1 VPYNKIPLMISWYK
15 EDSTCCYWCL

>member
-1 VPYNKIPLMISWYK
+1 VPYNKIPLMIRWYK